1 MKRRAAFHGHHGR
14 GGRREGIE
22 EFPRLVTEKLGAPD
36 RILDRVPG
44 TSKQRKR
51 SGLRS
56 PNPSSSRADQ
66 VIE

>member
-1 MKRRAAFHGHHGR
+1 
-14 GGRREGIE
+14 
-22 EFPRLVTEKLGAPD
+22 VTEKLGVPE

-56 PNPSSSRADQ
+56 PKSFLARADE